1 MGDLQ
6 LLGHGGADALAQ
18 LGELA
23 RLLGHDRVAE
33 RLGVDEGA
41 ERAAVGEVDRSSPT
55 PGTSTGASRWVAKD
69 GTFSNVTRSQRPS
82 RQSARTR
89 TSPAGASSTSSVTGS
104 VIGTIPVSSSTVAVL
119 IVFEPDMPS

>member
-1 MGDLQ
+1 M
-6 LLGHGGADALAQ
+6 AN
-18 LGELA
+18 
-23 RLLGHDRVAE
+23 
-33 RLGVDEGA
+33 
-41 ERAAVGEVDRSSPT
+41 
-55 PGTSTGASRWVAKD
+55 D

-82 RQSARTR
+82 RQSAVTR